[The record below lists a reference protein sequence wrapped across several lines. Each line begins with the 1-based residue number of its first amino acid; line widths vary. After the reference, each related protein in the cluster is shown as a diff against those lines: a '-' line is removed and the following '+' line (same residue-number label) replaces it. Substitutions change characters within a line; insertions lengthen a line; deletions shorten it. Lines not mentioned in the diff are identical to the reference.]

1 MGLRLKAVSWFCQA
15 YLTTHLTTRAEI
27 RLTRRWIGDC
37 GPSTRNNSNTLRW
50 APESRRSLGN
60 VHEFYRPYKLS
71 PQFSVIAHI
80 FYSMDLFRML
90 FANIYHYAGRGDSL
104 GIIDLPAKKVGLVTS
119 SRSLISSRSP
129 PDRCFEPRS
138 LAGRI

>member
-1 MGLRLKAVSWFCQA
+1 M
-15 YLTTHLTTRAEI
+15 
-27 RLTRRWIGDC
+27 
-37 GPSTRNNSNTLRW
+37 
-50 APESRRSLGN
+50 
-60 VHEFYRPYKLS
+60 HEFYRSYKLS

-80 FYSMDLFRML
+80 LYSMDLFRML
-90 FANIYHYAGRGDSL
+90 FANIYHYAGRRDSL